1 MTTFSDAQAA
11 ERNGYLTTT
20 GRRTGRPHEIEI
32 WFAIADDQSA
42 ILLLSG
48 GGANKDWIRNIDI
61 DPAVTF
67 RIAGLTLPGTG
78 RRARADEDQPIRE
91 TLSAKYYDWTG
102 GELPND
108 WAKTSLPIVIDCDR
122 S

>member
-1 MTTFSDAQAA
+1 MTTAFNDAQAA

-32 WFAIADDQSA
+32 WFAVTEGRSA

-48 GGANKDWIRNIDI
+48 GGTSSDWVRNIDA

-67 RIAGLTLPGTG
+67 RIAGVTRPGAG
-78 RRARADEDQPIRE
+78 RPARADEDHAIRE
-91 TLSAKYYDWTG
+91 AIAAKYYDWTG

-108 WAKTSLPIVIDCDR
+108 WAKTALPIVIDLD
-122 S
+122 